1 MNITGLTTEDKAK
14 VKHVLEEGLKV
25 TQEIEDLKGGLRDT
39 VKAVAEELGI
49 KPAALNK
56 AIRSAFKSN
65 IADERDTLDNV
76 EEILTIAGKL

>member
-1 MNITGLTTEDKAK
+1 MNITGLTSEDKAK
-14 VKHVLEEGLKV
+14 VKHVLEEGLKT
-25 TQEIEDLKGGLRDT
+25 TQAIEDLKGSLRDT

-56 AIRSAFKSN
+56 AIRAAFKSN

-76 EEILTIAGKL
+76 EEILNIAGKL